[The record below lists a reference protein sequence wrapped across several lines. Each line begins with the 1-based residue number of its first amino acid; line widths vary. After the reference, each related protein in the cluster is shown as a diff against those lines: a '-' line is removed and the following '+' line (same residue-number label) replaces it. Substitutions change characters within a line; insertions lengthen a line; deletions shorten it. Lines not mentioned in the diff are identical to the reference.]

1 MCMAGLIPG
10 FASLEKIT
18 DMHIFH
24 EFLAGVWQES
34 VKTFKILSRNKMGLF
49 GFIMNILIILMSFL
63 GPLIWPPETSANV
76 AEINNGSSAQ
86 HWLGTDFQGQ
96 DNLRKVINGGKD
108 IVVIALLTGVLSM
121 LIAVVVGS
129 FSAFIG
135 GRVDSLL
142 MDFVNI
148 WLTIPKFP
156 LLAVLATVLSL
167 KDVVT
172 LSVLMAIL
180 DWPALARQVRSQ
192 VLSLKNR
199 EYIEAASMLDLGTP
213 RILFRELLP
222 NMMSF
227 IAISTIFEMT
237 HAIYQQTGLVFLGIV
252 PYSSSN
258 WGVMISA
265 AERRGV
271 LFNPQAAWGILA
283 PIAAIVI
290 FQLALISFARSLDEV
305 FNPRLRTSV

>member
-1 MCMAGLIPG
+1 MQIL
-10 FASLEKIT
+10 T
-18 DMHIFH
+18 
-24 EFLAGVWQES
+24 EFTSSFWRES

-49 GFIMNILIILMSFL
+49 GFFMVTLIILISFA
-63 GPLIWPPETSANV
+63 GPLLWPPETSANV
-76 AEINNGSSAQ
+76 AEINKGVSSE

-96 DNLRKVINGGKD
+96 DNLRKIINGGKD
-108 IVVIALLTGVLSM
+108 IVTIALLTGVLSM

-129 FSAFIG
+129 FSAFVG
-135 GRVDSLL
+135 GWVDAIL
-142 MDFVNI
+142 MDLVNI

-167 KDVVT
+167 KDVVM
-172 LSVLMAIL
+172 LSVLMALL

-199 EYIEAASMLDLGTP
+199 EYIEAATMLDLGTP
-213 RILFRELLP
+213 RIVFRELLP

-237 HAIYQQTGLVFLGIV
+237 HAIYQQTGLIFLGIV
-252 PYSSSN
+252 PYSSAN

-271 LFNPQAAWGILA
+271 LFNPQAAWSILA
-283 PIAAIVI
+283 PMGAIVL
-290 FQLALISFARSLDEV
+290 FQLALVSFARSLDEV
-305 FNPRLRTSV
+305 FNPRLRTGV

>member
-1 MCMAGLIPG
+1 MA
-10 FASLEKIT
+10 AVR
-18 DMHIFH
+18 D
-24 EFLAGVWQES
+24 FLTSFWQEG
-34 VKTFKILSRNKMGLF
+34 VKTLKILSRNKMGLF
-49 GFIMNILIILMSFL
+49 GLLMTTLIIFVSFV

-76 AEINNGSSAQ
+76 KEINKGSSPA

-96 DNLRKVINGGKD
+96 DNLRKIVNGGKD
-108 IVVIALLTGVLSM
+108 IVTIALVTGVLSM
-121 LIAVVVGS
+121 LIAVIVGS

-135 GRVDSLL
+135 GRVDSIL
-142 MDFVNI
+142 MDLVNV

-156 LLAVLATVLSL
+156 LLAVLATVLAL

-199 EYIEAASMLDLGTP
+199 EYIEAAVMLDLGTP

-252 PYSSSN
+252 PYSSAN

-271 LFNPQAAWGILA
+271 LFNPQAAWSILA
-283 PIAAIVI
+283 PIAAIVL
-290 FQLALISFARSLDEV
+290 FQLALVSFARSLDEV
-305 FNPRLRTSV
+305 FNPRLRSSA

>member
-1 MCMAGLIPG
+1 MRGIYDFLNS
-10 FASLEKIT
+10 FWLEI
-18 DMHIFH
+18 
-24 EFLAGVWQES
+24 

-49 GFIMNILIILMSFL
+49 GFLLMVLIILISFV

-76 AEINNGSSAQ
+76 SEINKGSSAN

-96 DNLRKVINGGKD
+96 DNLRKIINGGKD
-108 IVVIALLTGVLSM
+108 IVIIALVTGILSM
-121 LIAVVVGS
+121 VIAVVVGS
-129 FSAFIG
+129 FSAFVG
-135 GRVDSLL
+135 GRVDSIL
-142 MDFVNI
+142 MEFVNV

-156 LLAVLATVLSL
+156 LLAVLATVLAL
-167 KDVVT
+167 KDVVM

-199 EYIEAASMLDLGTP
+199 EYIEAAIMLNLGTP

-252 PYSSSN
+252 PYSSAN

-271 LFNPQAAWGILA
+271 LFNPQAAWSILA
-283 PIAAIVI
+283 PMAAIVL
-290 FQLALISFARSLDEV
+290 FQLALVSFARSLDEV

>member
-1 MCMAGLIPG
+1 MNALRESL
-10 FASLEKIT
+10 ASFGRET
-18 DMHIFH
+18 
-24 EFLAGVWQES
+24 A
-34 VKTFKILSRNKMGLF
+34 KTLKILSRNKMGLF
-49 GFIMNILIILMSFL
+49 GFIMVVLIFLLSFV

-76 AEINNGSSAQ
+76 NAINKGISAQ

-108 IVVIALLTGVLSM
+108 IVTIALVTGVLSM

-135 GRVDSLL
+135 GKVDSVL
-142 MDFVNI
+142 MELVNI

-156 LLAVLATVLSL
+156 LLAVLATVLAL
-167 KDVVT
+167 KDVIT

-180 DWPALARQVRSQ
+180 DWPGLARQVRSQ
-192 VLSLKNR
+192 VLTLKR
-199 EYIEAASMLDLGTP
+199 RDYIEAATMLDLGTP
-213 RILFRELLP
+213 KIVFRELLP

-252 PYSSSN
+252 PYSSAN

-271 LFNPQAAWGILA
+271 LFNPQAAWSILA
-283 PIAAIVI
+283 PMGAIVI
-290 FQLALISFARSLDEV
+290 FQLALVSFARSLDEV

>member
-1 MCMAGLIPG
+1 
-10 FASLEKIT
+10 
-18 DMHIFH
+18 MHNVH
-24 EFLAGVWQES
+24 EFITSFWREIS
-34 VKTFKILSRNKMGLF
+34 KTFKILSRNKMGVF
-49 GFIMNILIILMSFL
+49 GFLLTILIILISFV
-63 GPLIWPPETSANV
+63 GPLLWPPDTSAHV
-76 AEINNGSSAQ
+76 DEINKGSSAK

-96 DNLRKVINGGKD
+96 DNLRKIINGGKD
-108 IVVIALLTGVLSM
+108 IVTIALLTGTLSM

-129 FSAFIG
+129 FSAFVG
-135 GRVDSLL
+135 GRVDSIL
-142 MDFVNI
+142 MEFVNI

-156 LLAVLATVLSL
+156 LLAVLATVLAL
-167 KDVVT
+167 KDVVM

-199 EYIEAASMLDLGTP
+199 EYIEAAIMLDLGTP
-213 RILFRELLP
+213 RIIFRELLP

-252 PYSSSN
+252 PYSSAN

-271 LFNPQAAWGILA
+271 LYNPHAAWSILA
-283 PIAAIVI
+283 PIAAIVL
-290 FQLALISFARSLDEV
+290 FQLALVSFARSLDEV

>member
-1 MCMAGLIPG
+1 MH
-10 FASLEKIT
+10 SLYDFIGS
-18 DMHIFH
+18 F
-24 EFLAGVWQES
+24 WRES
-34 VKTFKILSRNKMGLF
+34 AKTFKILSRNKMGLF
-49 GFIMNILIILMSFL
+49 GLCLLILIILLSFL

-76 AEINNGSSAQ
+76 AEINKGSSAA

-96 DNLRKVINGGKD
+96 DNLRKVISGGRD
-108 IVVIALLTGVLSM
+108 IITIALLTGVLSM

-135 GRVDSLL
+135 GKVDNVL
-142 MDFVNI
+142 MDLVNI

-156 LLAVLATVLSL
+156 LLAVLATVLAL
-167 KDVVT
+167 KDVVM

-180 DWPALARQVRSQ
+180 DWPGLARQVRSQ
-192 VLSLKNR
+192 VLSLKKR
-199 EYIEAASMLDLGTP
+199 EYIEAATMLNLGTP
-213 RILFRELLP
+213 RIIFRELLP

-237 HAIYQQTGLVFLGIV
+237 HAVYQQTGLVFLGIV
-252 PYSSSN
+252 PYSSAN

-271 LFNPQAAWGILA
+271 LFNPQAAWSILA
-283 PIAAIVI
+283 PIAAIVL
-290 FQLALISFARSLDEV
+290 FQLALVSFARSLDEV

>member
-1 MCMAGLIPG
+1 MHAFSEFITA
-10 FASLEKIT
+10 FA
-18 DMHIFH
+18 
-24 EFLAGVWQES
+24 QES
-34 VKTFKILSRNKMGLF
+34 IKTIKILSRNKMGLF
-49 GFIMNILIILMSFL
+49 GFIMVILIILLSVF
-63 GPLIWPPETSANV
+63 GPLVWPPEKSANV
-76 AEINNGSSAQ
+76 NEINKGSSAQ

-96 DNLRKVINGGKD
+96 DNLRKIINGGKD
-108 IVVIALLTGVLSM
+108 IVIIALLTGTLSM

-135 GRVDSLL
+135 GWVDSLL
-142 MDFVNI
+142 MEFVNI

-156 LLAVLATVLSL
+156 LLAVLATVLAL
-167 KDVVT
+167 KDVVM

-199 EYIEAASMLDLGTP
+199 EYIEAAVMLDLGTP
-213 RILFRELLP
+213 RVIFRELLP

-252 PYSSSN
+252 PYSSAN

-271 LFNPQAAWGILA
+271 LYNPQAAWSILA
-283 PIAAIVI
+283 PMAAIII
-290 FQLALISFARSLDEV
+290 FQLALVSFARSLDEV

>member
-1 MCMAGLIPG
+1 MHDVQDFLNG
-10 FASLEKIT
+10 FGRESL
-18 DMHIFH
+18 
-24 EFLAGVWQES
+24 
-34 VKTFKILSRNKMGLF
+34 KTLKILSRNKMGLF
-49 GFIMNILIILMSFL
+49 GFSLMILIILMSFV

-76 AEINNGSSAQ
+76 AEINKGSSAG

-96 DNLRKVINGGKD
+96 DNLRKIINGGRD
-108 IVVIALLTGVLSM
+108 IVTIALVTGFLSM

-135 GRVDSLL
+135 GRVDSIL
-142 MDFVNI
+142 MEFVNI

-156 LLAVLATVLSL
+156 LLAVLATVLAL

-199 EYIEAASMLDLGTP
+199 EYIEAAVMLDLGTP

-271 LFNPQAAWGILA
+271 LFNPQAAWSILA
-283 PIAAIVI
+283 PMAAIVL
-290 FQLALISFARSLDEV
+290 FQLALVSFARSLDEV

>member
-1 MCMAGLIPG
+1 MRNL
-10 FASLEKIT
+10 
-18 DMHIFH
+18 H
-24 EFLAGVWQES
+24 EFISNFWRELA
-34 VKTFKILSRNKMGLF
+34 KTFKILSRNKMGLF
-49 GFIMNILIILMSFL
+49 GFIMVVLIVSISFL
-63 GPLIWPPETSANV
+63 GPLLWPPEDSANV
-76 AEINNGSSAQ
+76 TEINKGVSAA

-108 IVVIALLTGVLSM
+108 IVTIALLTGVLSM
-121 LIAVVVGS
+121 LIAVIVGS

-135 GRVDSLL
+135 GKVDSIL
-142 MDFVNI
+142 MDLVNI

-156 LLAVLATVLSL
+156 LLAVLATVLAL
-167 KDVVT
+167 KDVVM

-199 EYIEAASMLDLGTP
+199 EYIEAAIMLDFGTP
-213 RILFRELLP
+213 RIIFRELLP

-227 IAISTIFEMT
+227 VAISTIFEMT

-252 PYSSSN
+252 PYSSAN

-271 LFNPQAAWGILA
+271 LFNPQAAWSILA
-283 PIAAIVI
+283 PMAAII
-290 FQLALISFARSLDEV
+290 LFQLALVSFARSLDEV

>member
-1 MCMAGLIPG
+1 MHTLIDFG
-10 FASLEKIT
+10 SSF
-18 DMHIFH
+18 
-24 EFLAGVWQES
+24 WRES
-34 VKTFKILSRNKMGLF
+34 VKTLKILSRNKMGLF
-49 GFIMNILIILMSFL
+49 GFLMMILIILLSFV

-76 AEINNGSSAQ
+76 DEINKGISAQ

-96 DNLRKVINGGKD
+96 DNLRKIINGGKD
-108 IVVIALLTGVLSM
+108 IVTIALITGVLSM

-129 FSAFIG
+129 FSAFVG

-142 MDFVNI
+142 MEFVNI

-167 KDVVT
+167 KDVVM

-192 VLSLKNR
+192 VLSLKSR
-199 EYIEAASMLDLGTP
+199 EYIEAATMLDLGTP
-213 RILFRELLP
+213 RIIFRELLP

-237 HAIYQQTGLVFLGIV
+237 HAIYQQTGLIFLGIV
-252 PYSSSN
+252 PYSSAN

-271 LFNPQAAWGILA
+271 LFNPQAAWSILA
-283 PIAAIVI
+283 PMGAIVL
-290 FQLALISFARSLDEV
+290 FQLALVSFARSLDEV
-305 FNPRLRTSV
+305 FNPRLRTGV

>member
-1 MCMAGLIPG
+1 MHALPD
-10 FASLEKIT
+10 FIT
-18 DMHIFH
+18 SFWH
-24 EFLAGVWQES
+24 ES

-49 GFIMNILIILMSFL
+49 GFSLTLLIILISFV
-63 GPLIWPPETSANV
+63 GPLLWPPETSANV
-76 AEINNGSSAQ
+76 AEINKGSSPA
-86 HWLGTDFQGQ
+86 HWVGTDFQGQ
-96 DNLRKVINGGKD
+96 DNLRKIVNGGKD
-108 IVVIALLTGVLSM
+108 IVTIALVTGLLSM
-121 LIAVVVGS
+121 LIAVIVGS
-129 FSAFIG
+129 FSAFVG
-135 GRVDSLL
+135 GRVDAIL
-142 MDFVNI
+142 MDLVNV

-156 LLAVLATVLSL
+156 LLAVLATVLAL
-167 KDVVT
+167 KDVIT

-199 EYIEAASMLDLGTP
+199 EYIEAAVMLDLGTP
-213 RILFRELLP
+213 RIIFRELLP

-252 PYSSSN
+252 PYSSAN

-271 LFNPQAAWGILA
+271 LFNPQAAWSILA
-283 PIAAIVI
+283 PIAAIAL
-290 FQLALISFARSLDEV
+290 FQLALVSFARSLDEV
-305 FNPRLRTSV
+305 FNPRLRSNV

>member
-1 MCMAGLIPG
+1 
-10 FASLEKIT
+10 
-18 DMHIFH
+18 MHILRDSITSF
-24 EFLAGVWQES
+24 WRES
-34 VKTFKILSRNKMGLF
+34 AKTFNILRRNIMGLF
-49 GFIMNILIILMSFL
+49 GFIMVILIILTSFG
-63 GPLIWPPETSANV
+63 GPLLWPPETSANV
-76 AEINNGSSAQ
+76 AEINKGSSAG

-96 DNLRKVINGGKD
+96 DNLRKIINGGKD
-108 IVVIALLTGVLSM
+108 IVLIALLTGVLSM

-129 FSAFIG
+129 FSAFVG
-135 GRVDSLL
+135 GKVDSIL
-142 MDFVNI
+142 MELVNI

-156 LLAVLATVLSL
+156 LLAVLATVLAL
-167 KDVVT
+167 KDVVM

-199 EYIEAASMLDLGTP
+199 EYIEAAVMLDLGTP

-252 PYSSSN
+252 PYSSAN

-271 LFNPQAAWGILA
+271 LFNPQASWGILA
-283 PIAAIVI
+283 PMAAIVL
-290 FQLALISFARSLDEV
+290 FQLALVSFARSLDEV

>member
-1 MCMAGLIPG
+1 MAGSIRA
-10 FASLEKIT
+10 FALLERIT
-18 DMHIFH
+18 NMHGLP
-24 EFLAGVWQES
+24 EFLTGFWNET
-34 VKTFKILSRNKMGLF
+34 VKTLRILGRNKMGLF
-49 GFIMNILIILMSFL
+49 GFILTLLIILLSFV
-63 GPLIWPPETSANV
+63 GPLIWPPENSANV
-76 AEINNGSSAQ
+76 DQINKGSSPA

-96 DNLRKVINGGKD
+96 DNLRKIINGGKD
-108 IVVIALLTGVLSM
+108 IVTIALLTGTLSM

-129 FSAFIG
+129 FSAFVG
-135 GRVDSLL
+135 GRVDSFL
-142 MDFVNI
+142 MEFVNI

-156 LLAVLATVLSL
+156 LLAVLATVLAL
-167 KDVVT
+167 KDVVM

-199 EYIEAASMLDLGTP
+199 EYIEAAVMLDLGTP
-213 RILFRELLP
+213 QIIFRELLP

-252 PYSSSN
+252 PYSSAN

-271 LFNPQAAWGILA
+271 LFNPQAAWSILA
-283 PIAAIVI
+283 PMAAIVI
-290 FQLALISFARSLDEV
+290 FQLALVSFARSLDEV

>member
-1 MCMAGLIPG
+1 
-10 FASLEKIT
+10 
-18 DMHIFH
+18 MHTLY
-24 EFLAGVWQES
+24 EFISSFWRES

-49 GFIMNILIILMSFL
+49 GFFMVILIILLSFV
-63 GPLIWPPETSANV
+63 GPLLWPPETSANV
-76 AEINNGSSAQ
+76 AEINEGISAR

-96 DNLRKVINGGKD
+96 DNLRKIINGGKD
-108 IVVIALLTGVLSM
+108 IVTIALLTGVLSM

-129 FSAFIG
+129 FSAFVG
-135 GRVDSLL
+135 GKVDSIL
-142 MDFVNI
+142 MEFVNI

-156 LLAVLATVLSL
+156 LLAVLATVLAL
-167 KDVVT
+167 KDVVM
-172 LSVLMAIL
+172 LSVLMAVL

-199 EYIEAASMLDLGTP
+199 EYIEAAVMLDFGTP
-213 RILFRELLP
+213 RIIFRELLP

-227 IAISTIFEMT
+227 VAISTIFEMT

-252 PYSSSN
+252 PYSSAN

-271 LFNPQAAWGILA
+271 LYSPEAAWSILA
-283 PIAAIVI
+283 PMAAII
-290 FQLALISFARSLDEV
+290 LFQLALVSFARSLDEV

>member
-1 MCMAGLIPG
+1 VHLLSD
-10 FASLEKIT
+10 FFSS
-18 DMHIFH
+18 F
-24 EFLAGVWQES
+24 WRES

-49 GFIMNILIILMSFL
+49 GFFMVMLIILLSFV

-76 AEINNGSSAQ
+76 AEINKGSSAA

-96 DNLRKVINGGKD
+96 DNLRKIVNGGKD
-108 IVVIALLTGVLSM
+108 IVIIALLTGVLSM
-121 LIAVVVGS
+121 LLAVVVGS

-135 GRVDSLL
+135 GRLDSIL
-142 MDFVNI
+142 MDLVNI

-156 LLAVLATVLSL
+156 LLAVLATVLAL
-167 KDVVT
+167 KDVVM
-172 LSVLMAIL
+172 LSVLMALL

-199 EYIEAASMLDLGTP
+199 EYIEAATMLDLGTP
-213 RILFRELLP
+213 RIIFRELLP

-252 PYSSSN
+252 PYSSAN

-271 LFNPQAAWGILA
+271 LFNPQAAWSILA
-283 PIAAIVI
+283 PMAAIVL
-290 FQLALISFARSLDEV
+290 FQLALVSFARSLDEV
-305 FNPRLRTSV
+305 FNPRLRTGA

>member
-1 MCMAGLIPG
+1 MFILRDFIS
-10 FASLEKIT
+10 SL
-18 DMHIFH
+18 
-24 EFLAGVWQES
+24 WRES
-34 VKTFKILSRNKMGLF
+34 LKTLRILSRNKMGFF
-49 GFIMNILIILMSFL
+49 GFIMTVLIILLSFV
-63 GPLIWPPETSANV
+63 GPLLWPPETSANV
-76 AEINNGSSAQ
+76 AEINKGISAT

-108 IVVIALLTGVLSM
+108 IVTIALLTGVLSM

-135 GRVDSLL
+135 GRVDSIL
-142 MDFVNI
+142 MDLVNV

-156 LLAVLATVLSL
+156 LLAVLATVLAL
-167 KDVVT
+167 KDVVM
-172 LSVLMAIL
+172 LSVLMALL

-192 VLSLKNR
+192 VLTLKNR
-199 EYIEAASMLDLGTP
+199 EYIEAATMLDLGTP
-213 RILFRELLP
+213 RIIFRELLP

-252 PYSSSN
+252 PYSSAN

-271 LFNPQAAWGILA
+271 LFNPQAAWSILA
-283 PIAAIVI
+283 PMAAIVL
-290 FQLALISFARSLDEV
+290 FQLALVSFARSLDEI
-305 FNPRLRTSV
+305 FNPRLRTGV

>member
-1 MCMAGLIPG
+1 
-10 FASLEKIT
+10 
-18 DMHIFH
+18 MHIFH

-49 GFIMNILIILMSFL
+49 GFIMTILIILMSFV

-76 AEINNGSSAQ
+76 AEINKGSSAQ

-283 PIAAIVI
+283 PIGAIVI

>member
-1 MCMAGLIPG
+1 MHTFHDFITS
-10 FASLEKIT
+10 FWRESL
-18 DMHIFH
+18 
-24 EFLAGVWQES
+24 
-34 VKTFKILSRNKMGLF
+34 KTFKIMSRNKMGLF
-49 GFIMNILIILMSFL
+49 GFIMTLLIILISFI
-63 GPLIWPPETSANV
+63 GPLLWPPETSANV
-76 AEINNGSSAQ
+76 AQINKGSPPE

-96 DNLRKVINGGKD
+96 DNLRKIINGGRD
-108 IVVIALLTGVLSM
+108 IVTIALVTGVLSM

-135 GRVDSLL
+135 GRVDSIL
-142 MDFVNI
+142 MEFVNI

-156 LLAVLATVLSL
+156 LLAVLATVLAL
-167 KDVVT
+167 KDVVM
-172 LSVLMAIL
+172 LSVLMALL

-192 VLSLKNR
+192 VLSLKSR
-199 EYIEAASMLDLGTP
+199 EYIEAATMLDLGTP
-213 RILFRELLP
+213 RIVFRELLP

-252 PYSSSN
+252 PYSSAN

-271 LFNPQAAWGILA
+271 LFNPQAAWSILA
-283 PIAAIVI
+283 PMAAIVL
-290 FQLALISFARSLDEV
+290 FQLALVSFARSLDEV
-305 FNPRLRTSV
+305 FNPRLRTGV